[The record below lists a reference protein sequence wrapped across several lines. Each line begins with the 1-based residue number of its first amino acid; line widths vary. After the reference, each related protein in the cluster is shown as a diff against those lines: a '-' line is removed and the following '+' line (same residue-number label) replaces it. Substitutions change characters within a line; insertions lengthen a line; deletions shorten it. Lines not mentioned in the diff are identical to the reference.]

1 MSQLCYTKIMSAL
14 YSDTDPK
21 VEQLQIDL
29 IRRMPM
35 WKKCALLDDLNETVK
50 AFALSGLKQ
59 RHPEA
64 APEKIQRMLA
74 ELMIGP
80 ELASK
85 VYDHA
90 R

>member
-1 MSQLCYTKIMSAL
+1 MSAL
-14 YSDTDPK
+14 SSDTDPK
-21 VEQLQIDL
+21 AEQLQIEL
-29 IRRMPM
+29 IRRMPT
-35 WKKCALLDDLNETVK
+35 WRKFALLDDLNETVRV
-50 AFALSGLKQ
+50 FAISGIKQ

-64 APEKIQRMLA
+64 APERILRLLA
-74 ELMIGP
+74 ELMLGE